1 VNIAWVFF
9 RAKTFD
15 KAWLI
20 LRGMAGMNAKA
31 VPILAAVYLLTTAL
45 IVAAL
50 VGAHWYM
57 RKRTLEDVIER
68 VPVVALT
75 GLWTC
80 MAFAIV
86 IEHGTGNAFIYFQ
99 F

>member
-1 VNIAWVFF
+1 
-9 RAKTFD
+9 
-15 KAWLI
+15 
-20 LRGMAGMNAKA
+20 
-31 VPILAAVYLLTTAL
+31 
-45 IVAAL
+45 
-50 VGAHWYM
+50 
-57 RKRTLEDVIER
+57 VIER

-80 MAFAIV
+80 MAFAIA